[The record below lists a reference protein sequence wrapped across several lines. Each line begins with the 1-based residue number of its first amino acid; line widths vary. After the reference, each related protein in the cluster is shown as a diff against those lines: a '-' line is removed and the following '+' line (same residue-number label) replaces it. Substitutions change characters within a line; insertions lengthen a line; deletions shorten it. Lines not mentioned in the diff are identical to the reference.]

1 MSDTETTTTETKQRP
16 RGVGTAI
23 REQLAAG
30 ATNDQAF
37 DAVKAEFPDS
47 KTTRATVSW
56 YRNDMRAKHAANPA
70 EHPAVPTAHEAN
82 QAHKPAAAPAETAPE
97 GDPLA

>member
-1 MSDTETTTTETKQRP
+1 MTDETTTPETKTAP

-30 ATNDQAF
+30 ATNAVAF
-37 DAVKAEFPDS
+37 DAVKKEFPDS
-47 KTTRATVSW
+47 KTTPATVSW
-56 YRNDMRAKHAANPA
+56 YRNDMRAKHAADPA
-70 EHPAVPTAHEAN
+70 KHPAVPTAHEAN
-82 QAHKPAAAPAETAPE
+82 QAAKPAPAPE